1 MAKATLCSMG
11 TQLPPRKRGTAPTEF
26 LADVYCGQMSGW
38 IKMPLGMEVYLSPD
52 DVVSDGVAAPPKRGI
67 APNFRFMSLVA
78 KWLDG

>member
-1 MAKATLCSMG
+1 
-11 TQLPPRKRGTAPTEF
+11 
-26 LADVYCGQMSGW
+26 LAHVYCGQMSGW